1 MLYHVEAEV
10 EVEVPIIFFGFA
22 LDLSFSSHGGIIKS
36 PVSPSFFFALPGIGI
51 YGANSNKPITER
63 FSNCPSM
70 ASMTN

>member
-36 PVSPSFFFALPGIGI
+36 PVSPSFFLLYPALE
-51 YGANSNKPITER
+51 YMER
-63 FSNCPSM
+63 IAISQ
-70 ASMTN
+70 